1 MAQKVQIILEDD
13 LSGGAAEETVRFALD
28 GVEYQI
34 DLNTENAE
42 KLREALKPF
51 ISVAMKTNTR
61 GRRSPGRSGA
71 AASRSGHT
79 AKVRAWAKEQGFNV
93 SDRGR
98 IHQEIFD
105 KYAAAHNS

>member
-13 LSGGAAEETVRFALD
+13 LTGGPAEETLRFGLE

-34 DLNTENAE
+34 DLNKENAE
-42 KLREALKPF
+42 KLRKALEPF
-51 ISVAMKTNTR
+51 IAVGSKTNSR
-61 GRRSPGRSGA
+61 GRRPAGRP
-71 AASRSGHT
+71 ASSAQRSNLT
-79 AKVRAWAKEQGFNV
+79 AKVRAWAKEQGYSV

-105 KYAAAHNS
+105 KYEAAH